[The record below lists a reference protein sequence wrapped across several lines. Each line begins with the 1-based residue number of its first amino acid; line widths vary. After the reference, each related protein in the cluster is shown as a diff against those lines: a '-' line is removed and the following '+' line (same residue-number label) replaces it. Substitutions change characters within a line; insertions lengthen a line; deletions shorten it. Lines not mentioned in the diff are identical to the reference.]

1 MDKVWSEKHA
11 CTKIWYENVP
21 RYNSLHFPA
30 EMNISDSK
38 TPMTFIPF
46 HANYDYMGRS
56 YYLKTPLLL
65 LFFIVHDL

>member
-11 CTKIWYENVP
+11 WTDILPKLRKGTYI
-21 RYNSLHFPA
+21 YNSLHFPA

-46 HANYDYMGRS
+46 HANYDYRGRS
-56 YYLKTPLLL
+56 YDLKILLP
-65 LFFIVHDL
+65 